1 VCEVGIPAVAEDFL
15 KRILIVDDEPAILLS
30 FKRLLRFPDAQI
42 ETAATVDG
50 ALALLESNT
59 FDVALLDVRL
69 TGSEGR
75 EGLSLMRAIKERCP
89 ATHIILIT
97 GYGSPAVMEEALGLG
112 ADYYYEKP
120 VSYSVLREAIISLGV
135 AG

>member
-1 VCEVGIPAVAEDFL
+1 M

-30 FKRLLRFPDAQI
+30 FKKLLRFPDAQI
-42 ETAATVDG
+42 EISATAEG
-50 ALALLESNT
+50 ALALLEFT
-59 FDVALLDVRL
+59 RFDVALLDVRL

-75 EGLSLMRAIKERCP
+75 EGLDLMRAIKKSSP
-89 ATHIILIT
+89 ATRIILIT

>member
-1 VCEVGIPAVAEDFL
+1 M

-30 FKRLLRFPDAQI
+30 FKRLLRFPDTQI
-42 ETAATVDG
+42 AIATTAEE
-50 ALALLESNT
+50 ALALLESCR

-75 EGLSLMRAIKERCP
+75 EGLGLMRAIKRTSS
-89 ATHIILIT
+89 ATRIILIT
-97 GYGSPAVMEEALGLG
+97 GYGSPAVMEEALSLG